1 MTTTADHTALVDAV
15 LKRFGREPDLTLWR
29 NSRVRMVRGQARA
42 MPGLQTGASDIIGM
56 LAVPVY
62 AWPDNGANVSIG
74 ARSPVQIARFC
85 AFEAKTGNARPTKL
99 QRLFI
104 ANVRRHGGFACVF
117 HSVEEFEAA
126 LERARGG
133 GCE

>member
-1 MTTTADHTALVDAV
+1 MAAV
-15 LKRFGREPDLTLWR
+15 E
-29 NSRVRMVRGQARA
+29 RGVAA
-42 MPGLQTGASDIIGM
+42 
-56 LAVPVY
+56 
-62 AWPDNGANVSIG
+62 DNGANVSIG